1 MKIEDL
7 LAEEQLDEG
16 IGSAIGKGLG
26 AVGRGIGAV
35 ASVPQGIGRAIK
47 KGYQGGVA
55 TIAGDP
61 DPNTAAPA
69 GAGAQGNVPQATQ
82 AQQPQGAV
90 GTGVGNL
97 GSSLANITGFG
108 GGSSAGAA
116 PAGTNTVAPA
126 GTAGGTAT
134 AAGKPAVSPLQ
145 DKKFMG
151 TLQALK
157 GNDVEKVRAVLK
169 SRAAVAEGLDEG
181 ARWDATKD
189 AMSKAGQVVK
199 AAGQIGGQKALAG
212 AKWAKDKTV
221 QGANWTKD
229 KAVQGAT
236 WAKDKTVQGVNAAG
250 QAIANAPDTLG
261 TVAGKVGGAGTRF
274 CQAYQNARGGYMTI
288 QDLQRSIATMSP
300 KDAGEALQFFNSIH
314 PDTAAPAVGTSTDA
328 GAGPGEL
335 KVVDGGKAPDADW
348 DRMASGT
355 NEDIDELASMKNMLD
370 ILKRR

>member
-7 LAEEQLDEG
+7 LVSEQVDEG

-26 AVGRGIGAV
+26 AVGKGIGAV

-61 DPNTAAPA
+61 NPNTATPA
-69 GAGAQGNVPQATQ
+69 GAGARGNVPQATQ

-90 GTGVGNL
+90 STGVGNI

-108 GGSSAGAA
+108 GGASTGAA
-116 PAGTNTVAPA
+116 PAGTNAVAPA
-126 GTAGGTAT
+126 GGTTSAT
-134 AAGKPAVSPLQ
+134 GSTSSVSPLQ

-157 GNDVEKVRAVLK
+157 GNDIETVRQVLK
-169 SRAAVAEGLDEG
+169 SRAAVAESLDEG
-181 ARWDATKD
+181 WRDVAA
-189 AMSKAGQVVK
+189 
-199 AAGQIGGQKALAG
+199 AAGQGLKRAGSTALQGAKQVGGKVAQGAKVAGDAAVQG
-212 AKWAKDKTV
+212 AKWA
-221 QGANWTKD
+221 GN
-229 KAVQGAT
+229 KAVQGA
-236 WAKDKTVQGVNAAG
+236 KVAG

-274 CQAYQNARGGYMTI
+274 SQAYQNARGGYMTI
-288 QDLQRSIATMSP
+288 QDLQRSIAAMSP

-314 PDTAAPAVGTSTDA
+314 PEAASATGT
-328 GAGPGEL
+328 PNL
-335 KVVDGGKAPDADW
+335 QVQQGGRSATPE
-348 DRMASGT
+348 SV
-355 NEDIDELASMKNMLD
+355 DELASMKNMLD
-370 ILKRR
+370 ILKTR

>member
-7 LAEEQLDEG
+7 LVNEQVDEG

-26 AVGRGIGAV
+26 AVGKGIGAV

-61 DPNTAAPA
+61 NPTTATPA
-69 GAGAQGNVPQATQ
+69 GAGAQGNVPQATR

-90 GTGVGNL
+90 STGVGNI

-108 GGSSAGAA
+108 GGASTGAASAGDDA
-116 PAGTNTVAPA
+116 VAPA
-126 GTAGGTAT
+126 GGTTSATGGTT
-134 AAGKPAVSPLQ
+134 AVSPLQ

-157 GNDVEKVRAVLK
+157 GNDIETVRRVLQ

-181 ARWDATKD
+181 VWDTTKD
-189 AMSKAGQVVK
+189 ALSKAGHVAS
-199 AAGQIGGQKALAG
+199 AAGRYGADKAVQG

-229 KAVQGAT
+229 KAVQGAKWT
-236 WAKDKTVQGVNAAG
+236 ADKAVQGARAAG

-261 TVAGKVGGAGTRF
+261 TVAGKVGASGTRF
-274 CQAYQNARGGYMTI
+274 SQAYQNARGGYMTI
-288 QDLQRSIATMSP
+288 QDLQRSIAAMSP

-314 PDTAAPAVGTSTDA
+314 PDTAAPAGADAST
-328 GAGPGEL
+328 GAGEL
-335 KVVDGGKAPDADW
+335 KVVDGGKAPT
-348 DRMASGT
+348 GT
-355 NEDIDELASMKNMLD
+355 EQSFGSRGIAGMGEGIDELASMKNMLD